1 MNILD
6 KIVID
11 KRREVATKE
20 KILPIDFLQKS
31 PMFLSETN
39 SLAKN
44 IISGSGIISEF
55 KRRSPS
61 RDVINHKSSVIDVV
75 QGYGEAGVSG
85 ISILTDTKY
94 FGGSLDD
101 LIQARNTVGLP
112 ILRKEFIV
120 DSYQIYEAK
129 AFGADAILLI
139 AGILKESEIIR
150 FSGLANKLGLEVLLE
165 VHNEEEL
172 KKSDLTYV
180 NLVGVNNR
188 NLKTFEVTLETSRR
202 LSTLIPEDKIKIS
215 ESGISSISA
224 IQELIN
230 FGFSGF
236 LMGENF
242 MKTEDPGETAVN
254 FLRELNIR
262 IEKRK

>member
-1 MNILD
+1 MNILE

-11 KRREVATKE
+11 KRQEVETKKE
-20 KILPIDFLQKS
+20 ILPIDFLQKS
-31 PMFLSETN
+31 PMFLRETN

-44 IISGSGIISEF
+44 RISGSGIISEF

-75 QGYGEAGVSG
+75 RGYEVAGVSG

-101 LIQARNTVGLP
+101 LLQARNIVSLP

-120 DSYQIYEAK
+120 DLYQIYEAK

-139 AGILKESEIIR
+139 AGILKESEIIG
-150 FSGLANKLGLEVLLE
+150 FSSLANKLGLEVLLE

-172 KKSDLTYV
+172 RKSDLTYV
-180 NLVGVNNR
+180 HLVGVNNR
-188 NLKTFEVTLETSRR
+188 NLKTFEVTLETSRS

-215 ESGISSISA
+215 ESGISSVKA
-224 IQELIN
+224 IQELKN
-230 FGFSGF
+230 YGFSGF

-242 MKTEDPGETAVN
+242 MKTEDPGVAAVS
-254 FLRELNIR
+254 FLRELNMP
-262 IEKRK
+262 EKER

>member
-1 MNILD
+1 VNILE

-11 KRREVATKE
+11 KRQEVEAKKE
-20 KILPIDFLQKS
+20 ILPIDFLQKS
-31 PMFLSETN
+31 PMFLRRTN
-39 SLAKN
+39 SLAKS

-75 QGYGEAGVSG
+75 RGYEVAGVSG

-101 LIQARNTVGLP
+101 LLQARNIVSLP

-120 DSYQIYEAK
+120 DLYQIYEAK

-139 AGILKESEIIR
+139 AGILKESEIIG
-150 FSGLANKLGLEVLLE
+150 FSSLANKLGLEVLLE

-180 NLVGVNNR
+180 HLVGVNNR
-188 NLKTFEVTLETSRR
+188 NLKTFEVTLETSRS

-215 ESGISSISA
+215 ESGISSVKA
-224 IQELIN
+224 IQELKN
-230 FGFSGF
+230 YGFSGF

-242 MKTEDPGETAVN
+242 MKTEDPGVAAVS
-254 FLRELNIR
+254 FLRELNMP
-262 IEKRK
+262 EKER